1 MCEICNAENSGTLSL
16 KEMDNMT
23 FSIPYYQRGY
33 RWTADNVEKLLE
45 DLVEFV
51 GQQDSSYCLQPIVLQ
66 CLGENKFR
74 VVDGQQRLTTIALIM
89 SVIKAE
95 RTWKIIYDVE
105 EYKELA
111 ELLQESGNNTI
122 NNHFRTEVLKTI
134 NIYKQ

>member
-1 MCEICNAENSGTLSL
+1 
-16 KEMDNMT
+16 MT